1 MWDQSLLGLPSSY
14 LVYKNCTDST
24 LRLNY
29 WICPHLLQK
38 GKGKR
43 IELGPT
49 GRAIQNLWPILLGIL
64 YQGCETDYS
73 PLSNVKFK
81 NT

>member
-1 MWDQSLLGLPSSY
+1 MWDQSLLVLPASY
-14 LVYKNCTDST
+14 LVYNTNST

-38 GKGKR
+38 EKGKR
-43 IELGPT
+43 IEVGPT
-49 GRAIQNLWPILLGIL
+49 GKAIQNLWPILLGIV